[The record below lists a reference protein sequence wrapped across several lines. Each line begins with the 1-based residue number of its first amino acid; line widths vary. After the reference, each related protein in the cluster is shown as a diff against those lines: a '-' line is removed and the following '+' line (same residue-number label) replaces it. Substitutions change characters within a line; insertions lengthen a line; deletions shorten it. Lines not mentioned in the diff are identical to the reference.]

1 MGSSSPPPPPPPVQ
15 IDHLLSQFP
24 ITPKPDPDGPIPA
37 QTPVPV
43 AARSALMLALT
54 PELCDVLHRELA
66 PSPDDDP
73 FFARCLRQSQLRLEA
88 LAASLQPPSSS
99 SSAAPLARVPPPPPS
114 LPPQQELQVRLPQE
128 PGAGSGSN
136 PSSSKKRARAA
147 TEVVRATHLSPAD
160 HLRYRALVRRAR
172 LTFEALRSSYQRQ
185 ETSSGLRNRHDL
197 RASSQMLAA
206 GHWLHRDVR
215 IVGDI
220 PGVLV
225 GDAFYYRAE
234 ICVVGLHTAPQAGI
248 GYIPASLL
256 DEGHPVATS
265 IVSSGGY
272 LDDEDT
278 GDVLVYTGSG
288 GRQRHRLD
296 HHANQTLERG
306 NLALHNSYLY
316 GVEVRVIRGHDID
329 HGPHRKVYVYDG
341 LYRVVSSTF
350 GPGKSGHDVCKFK
363 LVRLPG
369 QDDLASKTWHT
380 AKLLKES
387 MDARIRPPRYISLD
401 LSKGA
406 EVLRV
411 PVCNKLD
418 DDRSPLLFEYIVH
431 PEFPVPPAHEPVKQ
445 HRGCHCTTGCGSKCR
460 CERKNGGGP
469 LYTEDE
475 TLVMGRP
482 VVYECGALCGCPV
495 TCVNRVTQRGMKHR
509 LEVFR
514 SNETGWGVRALD
526 LIQPGAFVCEYTGHV
541 VVMDDQPGSALMEG
555 RSIIDP
561 RRFPERWREWGD
573 ASAVEP
579 NMKRRQFTK
588 LAGPGYVLDV
598 SHKRNVACYI
608 SHSCTPNVFLQ
619 FVLRGNEDESFPHLM
634 VFAMETIPPMRELS
648 IDYGIDGEIME
659 LMGS

>member
-1 MGSSSPPPPPPPVQ
+1 MAPV
-15 IDHLLSQFP
+15 LSRFP
-24 ITPKPDPDGPIPA
+24 VTPKPDPDGPSPSQSPI
-37 QTPVPV
+37 PV
-43 AARSALMLALT
+43 AERSSLMLALT
-54 PELCDVLHRELA
+54 PELCEIHHRELA

-73 FFARCLRQSQLRLEA
+73 SFAHCLRQYQLHLEA
-88 LAASLQPPSSS
+88 LAARLRPPSSS
-99 SSAAPLARVPPPPPS
+99 SPAAVPVARVPPPPPS
-114 LPPQQELQVRLPQE
+114 LPPQQGQQQQA
-128 PGAGSGSN
+128 GAGGGSN
-136 PSSSKKRARAA
+136 SSSKKRARAA

-172 LTFEALRSSYQRQ
+172 LTFEALRSRYQRQ
-185 ETSSGLRNRHDL
+185 ETSAGVRNRHDL
-197 RASSQMLAA
+197 RASSQMLSA
-206 GHWLHRDVR
+206 GHWLHREVR
-215 IVGDI
+215 LVGDI

-248 GYIPASLL
+248 GYIPGKLL
-256 DEGHPVATS
+256 DVGQSIATS

-288 GRQRHRLD
+288 GRQRNRVNHSAD
-296 HHANQTLERG
+296 QTLERG
-306 NLALHNSYLY
+306 NLALHNSYQY
-316 GVEVRVIRGHDID
+316 GVEVRVIRCHDVD
-329 HGPHRKVYVYDG
+329 QGPHRKVYVYDG

-369 QDDLASKTWHT
+369 QDELASKTWHN

-401 LSKGA
+401 LSKGT

-418 DDRSPLLFEYIVH
+418 DDRSPLMFMYIVR
-431 PEFPVPPAHEPVKQ
+431 PEFPVPPSHGPVRQ
-445 HRGCHCTTGCGSKCR
+445 HRGCHCASGCGSKCR
-460 CERKNGGGP
+460 CGRKNGGGP
-469 LYTEDE
+469 VYTEDE

-482 VVYECGALCGCPV
+482 VVYECGALCGCPM

-514 SNETGWGVRALD
+514 SHETGWGVRALD
-526 LIQPGAFVCEYTGHV
+526 LIQPGAFVCEYSGHV
-541 VVMDDQPGSALMEG
+541 VAIDDQSGSALMEG

-579 NMKRRQFTK
+579 SIRRRQFTK
-588 LAGPGYVLDV
+588 YAGPDYVLDV
-598 SHKRNVACYI
+598 SDKRNVACYI
-608 SHSCTPNVFLQ
+608 SHSWTPNVFLQ

-648 IDYGIDGEIME
+648 IDYGIDEE
-659 LMGS
+659 LSAS